1 MSDASRVLQMLS
13 ERRYAMKIDVVA
25 KWAGLSRRE
34 TEGAI
39 EALRLEGQPIVGGN
53 EGVQLT
59 RDPRVVREYV
69 KSRRRRLFH
78 VALEVRKAWQNG
90 ARAADLATAYGCH
103 VRSIY
108 RAIHRAGAPSWD
120 ITVGPYRAKFQLE
133 GDIPVQVTPWV
144 PA

>member
-1 MSDASRVLQMLS
+1 MSDANRVLQVLS

-78 VALEVRKAWQNG
+78 VALGTRALLRT
-90 ARAADLATAYGCH
+90 ARRLEHEQQRIERPGFWPAA
-103 VRSIY
+103 
-108 RAIHRAGAPSWD
+108 
-120 ITVGPYRAKFQLE
+120 
-133 GDIPVQVTPWV
+133 
-144 PA
+144 